1 MKKTVL
7 QKSASSVFAVKSQP
21 QITALEKRTAGK
33 SQLVS
38 AVSDKALVTA
48 SEPQLSPPDKL
59 TTTTTTSPQLMTAE
73 DLERRKRRALIMDR

>member
-7 QKSASSVFAVKSQP
+7 QKSASNVFAVKSQP
-21 QITALEKRTAGK
+21 QITALEKRTAGLP
-33 SQLVS
+33 QLVS
-38 AVSDKALVTA
+38 AVSDKAAVTA

-59 TTTTTTSPQLMTAE
+59 TTTTSPQLMTAE

>member
-1 MKKTVL
+1 VKKTVL

-21 QITALEKRTAGK
+21 QITALEKRTAGQP
-33 SQLVS
+33 QLVS
-38 AVSDKALVTA
+38 AVSDKAAVTA

-59 TTTTTTSPQLMTAE
+59 TTTTTSPQLMTAE